1 MANLVTFAKKL
12 WKDATSGGTP
22 ITAAELNR
30 MEGGISNCATQINKL
45 GDSVSPKLYLKIKD
59 LNDVVKPGVY
69 LLEGN
74 AEEAANVPVAREYS
88 GLLIV
93 FGARDDRCIQI
104 HSVSNGRGVYIR
116 MFWGVWYEWHKL
128 A

>member
-1 MANLVTFAKKL
+1 MV
-12 WKDATSGGTP
+12 
-22 ITAAELNR
+22 E
-30 MEGGISNCATQINKL
+30 
-45 GDSVSPKLYLKIKD
+45 
-59 LNDVVKPGVY
+59 PGVY

-74 AEEAANVPVAREYS
+74 AEKAANVPAADEYS

-93 FGARDDRCIQI
+93 FSARDNRCIQI

-116 MFWGVWYEWHKL
+116 MFWSVWHEWHKL